1 MKAVA
6 YTHSLPIS
14 DPRALQDMDLPDPRL
29 ESPHDLLVRVRAIS
43 VNPVDAKVRLNRSPE
58 PDHPVVLGW
67 DAVGTVLE
75 AGSQASGFK
84 PGDRVF
90 YAGDRNR
97 AGSNSERQIVDAR
110 LVGHAPTSLSDAEAA
125 ALPLTSITAWE
136 LLFERLGVARDG
148 GEGQSLLIVGAA
160 GGVGS
165 MLIQLARRLTRLKVI
180 ATASR
185 PESARWVTE
194 LGAHAVIDHH
204 QRLAPQLAALGITE
218 VSMVAS
224 LTHTIEHFDDCVEAL
239 APQGKLALIDDFPA
253 LDVMKMKAKSLS
265 LHWESMFTRSH
276 FQTTDM
282 ARQGEILDE
291 IARLADSARLRTTLT
306 RSQGSISAENLRHA
320 HELIESGRSIGKL
333 VLEGF

>member
-1 MKAVA
+1 
-6 YTHSLPIS
+6 
-14 DPRALQDMDLPDPRL
+14 
-29 ESPHDLLVRVRAIS
+29 
-43 VNPVDAKVRLNRSPE
+43 
-58 PDHPVVLGW
+58 VVLGW
-67 DAVGTVLE
+67 DAVGTVIT
-75 AGSQASGFK
+75 APVATSRFK
-84 PGDRVF
+84 IGDRVF

-97 AGSNSERQIVDAR
+97 PGSNSERQVVDAR

-165 MLIQLARRLTRLKVI
+165 MLIQLARQLTRLKVI

-185 PESARWVTE
+185 PESAQWVRE
-194 LGAHAVIDHH
+194 LGAHTVIDHH
-204 QRLAPQLAALGITE
+204 QRFAPQLAAHGITK
-218 VSMVAS
+218 VAMVAS
-224 LTHTIEHFDDCVEAL
+224 LTHTVEHFDDCVEVL

-253 LDVMKMKAKSLS
+253 LDVMKLKSKSLS

-276 FQTTDM
+276 YQTADM

-291 IARLADSARLRTTLT
+291 IAHLADSGRLRTTLAH
-306 RSQGSISAENLRHA
+306 SLGSISAENLRRAHA
-320 HELIESGRSIGKL
+320 FLESGRAIGKL

>member
-14 DPRALQDMDLPDPRL
+14 DPRALQDQDLPDPQL
-29 ESPHDLLVRVRAIS
+29 ESPHDLLVSVRAIS
-43 VNPVDAKVRLNRSPE
+43 VNPVDTKVRQNREPE
-58 PDHPVVLGW
+58 PDHPVALGW

-75 AGSQASGFK
+75 TGAKASGFK
-84 PGDRVF
+84 AGDRVF

-97 AGSNSERQIVDAR
+97 SGSNSERQLVDSR
-110 LVGHAPTSLSDAEAA
+110 LVALAPASLSDVEAA
-125 ALPLTSITAWE
+125 ALPLTSLTACE
-136 LLFERLGVARDG
+136 LLFERLGVPIGG
-148 GEGQSLLIVGAA
+148 GEGRSLLIVGAA

-165 MLIQLARRLTRLKVI
+165 MLIQLARQLTRLKVI

-185 PESARWVTE
+185 PESREWVE
-194 LGAHAVIDHH
+194 ALGAHAVIDHH
-204 QRLAPQLAALGITE
+204 QRFAPQLAAQGITE
-218 VSMVAS
+218 VSMIAS
-224 LTHTIEHFDDCVEAL
+224 LTHTVEHFDALVEAL

-276 FQTTDM
+276 FQTADM
-282 ARQGEILDE
+282 ARQGEILAE
-291 IARLADSARLRTTLT
+291 IARLADSGRLRTTLT
-306 RSQGSISAENLRHA
+306 RSLGSISAANLRQA